1 MLTPRTDHPFSLTR
15 GGPFY
20 HLLHASRLVDR
31 GGKIRWL
38 LLVSIAW
45 LPLVADAIVQLAFGH
60 ELDSTLRDPLMHV
73 RILVTL
79 PLLVFAEHLLETRC
93 QTAVR
98 YIHEEG
104 IVQGAALDAILDRT
118 ERLRDS
124 RLVEGALAVGMLG
137 SGQASLWG
145 LTSWS
150 SLVHPLD
157 HSMTMSFANLW
168 CTAIVLPL
176 VQFMILRWLWRWL
189 LWAYV
194 LVRLSRLP
202 LSLNAIHPDQAAGLT
217 ILSSPIDAFALY
229 VAADASIVAVAWMV
243 KLHDHRATLETISSS
258 FFALV
263 VAAIVIACSP
273 LLVFLRDLHEARHRD
288 TTDYHALARE
298 YVDEFR
304 RKWITGRADA
314 SPVLGT
320 SDIQSLN
327 DLIGSYKAADSTR
340 LYPFGVRDIINVCAG
355 ALVPMVPL
363 VFTVASV
370 SKVVTQLGKML
381 FGRFS

>member
-1 MLTPRTDHPFSLTR
+1 MLSPRTDHPFSLTR
-15 GGPFY
+15 GGLFY
-20 HLLHASRLVDR
+20 HLLHAGRLVDR
-31 GGKIRWL
+31 DGKLRWL

-45 LPLVADAIVQLAFGH
+45 LPLVADAIVQLAFGRG
-60 ELDSTLRDPLMHV
+60 LDSTLRDAPTHV

-93 QTAVR
+93 QVAVR
-98 YIHEEG
+98 SVHEEG
-104 IVQGAALDAILDRT
+104 IVQCAPLDAILDHT
-118 ERLRDS
+118 EHLRDS

-150 SLVHPLD
+150 NLVHPLD
-157 HSMTMSFANLW
+157 HSMAMSFANLW
-168 CTAIVLPL
+168 CTAIIIPL
-176 VQFMILRWLWRWL
+176 VQFMVLRWLWRWL

-194 LVRLSRLP
+194 LARLSRLP
-202 LSLNAIHPDQAAGLT
+202 LSLNAIHPDQAAGLK

-229 VAADASIVAVAWMV
+229 VAAYASLASVAWMV
-243 KLHDHRATLETISSS
+243 KLHDHRATLETINST
-258 FFALV
+258 FFAFVIAAVV
-263 VAAIVIACSP
+263 VACCP
-273 LLVFLRDLHEARHRD
+273 LLVFFRDLYRARDRD
-288 TTDYHALARE
+288 TRDYHALARE

-314 SPVLGT
+314 PPVLGT
-320 SDIQSLN
+320 SDIQGLN

-340 LYPFGVRDIINVCAG
+340 LYPFGVRDVINVCAG

-370 SKVVTQLGKML
+370 SKVATRLGKML
-381 FGRFS
+381 LGLPI

>member
-1 MLTPRTDHPFSLTR
+1 MSTPRTDHPFSLTR

-20 HLLHASRLVDR
+20 HLLHSIRLVDR
-31 GGKIRWL
+31 DGKIRWR
-38 LLVSIAW
+38 LLVSIVW
-45 LPLVADAIVQLAFGH
+45 LPLVVDAIAQLAFARR
-60 ELDSTLRDPLMHV
+60 LDFTLRDVPMHV

-93 QTAVR
+93 QEAVR
-98 YIHEEG
+98 YVHEEG
-104 IVQGAALDAILDRT
+104 IVQCADLDAILDRT
-118 ERLRDS
+118 EHLRDS
-124 RLVEGALAVGMLG
+124 RLVEGALAAGMLG

-150 SLVHPLD
+150 NLVHPLGD
-157 HSMTMSFANLW
+157 SMAMSFTNIW
-168 CTAIVLPL
+168 GIAIVIPL
-176 VQFMILRWLWRWL
+176 VRFMLLRWFWRWL

-194 LVRLSRLP
+194 LARLSRLP
-202 LSLNAIHPDQAAGLT
+202 LSLNAIHPDQAAGLK
-217 ILSSPIDAFALY
+217 ILSDPIDAFALY
-229 VAADASIVAVAWMV
+229 VAADASIAAVTWMV
-243 KLHDHRATLETISSS
+243 KVHEQRATLETISAI
-258 FFALV
+258 FFAFV
-263 VAAIVIACSP
+263 ISAVVIACSP
-273 LLVFLRDLHEARHRD
+273 LLVFFRDLYRARYRD
-288 TTDYHALARE
+288 ATAYHALARE

-304 RKWITGRADA
+304 RTWITERADA

-340 LYPFGVRDIINVCAG
+340 LFPFGVRDIINVGVG

-370 SKVVTQLGKML
+370 SKVATQLGKML
-381 FGRFS
+381 FGRFI